1 MLELNTFSIAAR
13 CNRTGQLG
21 VAVSTAVPGVG
32 GMCPFGE
39 AGTGAISTQSWVNP
53 YLGIDGLKLL
63 KSGYTAQAALD
74 RLMEEDP
81 GRDLRQVGIVDAKGN
96 AAAWTGQKC
105 TEWCGHITGAGF
117 AIQGNMLV
125 GEATL
130 RAMAEAFEASA
141 ALELASRLVGV
152 LEAGQLAGGDK
163 RGRQSASLLV
173 YDVEEYPL
181 LRLSVDDNEQPVAEL
196 RRVFEVA
203 RRQLLPFVMGMPSRL
218 DPMRHLP
225 DEVTAMLLLPPKERP
240 GT

>member
-1 MLELNTFSIAAR
+1 MLEINTFSIAAR
-13 CNRTGQLG
+13 CSRTGQLG

-32 GMCPFGE
+32 SMCPFGE
-39 AGTGAISTQSWVNP
+39 AATGAISTQSWVNP

-63 KSGYTAQAALD
+63 RAGQTAQQALD
-74 RLMEEDP
+74 TLMEADP
-81 GRDLRQVGIVDAKGN
+81 GRDLRQIGIVDTKGN

-105 TEWCGHITGAGF
+105 TGWCGHITGSDF

-130 RAMAEAFEASA
+130 TAMVQAFEASTM
-141 ALELASRLVGV
+141 LHLADRLVGV
-152 LEAGQLAGGDK
+152 LEAGQMAGGDK

-181 LRLSVDDNEQPVAEL
+181 LRLSVEDNEQPVAEL

-203 RRQLLPFVMGMPSRL
+203 RRQLLPFVLGMPSRR

-225 DEVTAMLLLPPKERP
+225 DEVTAMLLLSPQERP
-240 GT
+240 TS